1 MIKFVLILVVM
12 VLIIV
17 LYLYL
22 YLKKSRKMPYS
33 SLYMSGEILKRAKEQ
48 GEGISNMK
56 LQKLLYIA
64 NGLYLAKSG
73 TSLIEEPIKAWKYGP
88 VIEKVYH
95 EFKRYGNQ
103 DITSIPLEYQ
113 LYNHNVDLDK
123 DAKLSIEFVIEVAKK
138 LNAIQ
143 LSNWTHDE
151 KSPWSIARLN
161 GESIIS
167 EELMK
172 NFFNQFLD
180 QPPSDSVT
188 VSVPPSTSPVV
199 VSPVVEPDEEETNPI

>member
-1 MIKFVLILVVM
+1 MINFIEFFLLIRIIFVLYKHIRQT
-12 VLIIV
+12 
-17 LYLYL
+17 
-22 YLKKSRKMPYS
+22 KSKNMPYS
-33 SLYMSGEILKRAKEQ
+33 SLYMSGEILKRAKEKA
-48 GEGISNMK
+48 EGISNMK

-113 LYNHNVDLDK
+113 LYNHNVNLDE
-123 DAKLSIEFVIEVAKK
+123 DANLAIEFVIEVAKK

-151 KSPWSIARLN
+151 KSPWTIARLN

-167 EELMK
+167 EKLMK
-172 NFFNQFLD
+172 DFFIQFITPKTDTIANQ
-180 QPPSDSVT
+180 
-188 VSVPPSTSPVV
+188 
-199 VSPVVEPDEEETNPI
+199 EITNPT